1 MGFFFYFSP
10 LPKSSLKLRMLFK
23 SRADEWEGRRAAIR
37 RELIGS
43 WQRCQGP
50 SLDNL
55 SEKEPSEGRKKKR
68 KKIPCDWKEFSVP
81 VSNKR
86 IQQIAPEQVI
96 AIQGLFYLR
105 QGEETRV
112 NRGENQFLLRFVP

>member
-10 LPKSSLKLRMLFK
+10 HPKSSLKLRMLFK
-23 SRADEWEGRRAAIR
+23 SQADEWEGRRAAIR

-43 WQRCQGP
+43 WQCCQGP
-50 SLDNL
+50 SLYNL
-55 SEKEPSEGRKKKR
+55 SERENRAKGEKKR
-68 KKIPCDWKEFSVP
+68 KKIPSDWKEFSVP

-105 QGEETRV
+105 QGGETRV
-112 NRGENQFLLRFVP
+112 NRGENQFLLHFVP

>member
-1 MGFFFYFSP
+1 MGFFFFYFSP

-55 SEKEPSEGRKKKR
+55 SERERTERRAKKKER
-68 KKIPCDWKEFSVP
+68 KY
-81 VSNKR
+81 R
-86 IQQIAPEQVI
+86 VI
-96 AIQGLFYLR
+96 GKSFLSLLVINASSK
-105 QGEETRV
+105 
-112 NRGENQFLLRFVP
+112 LLRSR